1 MANSKKK
8 SEEMLQSII
17 PSTATAKLLNNSK
30 VADDIRDKMIAVGD
44 ITFAEYFKTGDLKNA
59 TTSIS
64 AYKVALKCA
73 QTQLIYQRMT
83 GKATDVEFLNSSN
96 DE

>member
-1 MANSKKK
+1 MTKLKKK
-8 SEEMLQSII
+8 PEEMLQSII
-17 PSTATAKLLNNSK
+17 PSTASAQLLNNSTK
-30 VADDIRDKMIAVGD
+30 ADDIRDKMVAVGD
-44 ITFAEYFKTGDLKNA
+44 ITFAEYFRTGDLKNA
-59 TTSIS
+59 MTSIS

-83 GKATDVEFLNSSN
+83 GKATDVEFLNSSS